1 MFKVGI
7 TRDFLTAD
15 GKLVY
20 KDMGLDI
27 LDNEKNISYEF
38 LTTQQSPVIPEMI
51 TGYDAIISLAPAYNA
66 ESFKNI
72 HTLKA
77 ICRFGVGYDMVD
89 VDACSKA
96 NVLLTI
102 TKGAVDHSVAEAV
115 ITWMLTLSHKVL
127 QKDQLVKTGKWGERS
142 LFMGSELRGKTLGI
156 IGLGGI
162 GTKLAQM
169 LAPFGMKK
177 ILAYDPYADAAKAK
191 AAGVNMADLHTLLQA
206 SDFVSV
212 NCPLTPETKNLIGEK
227 ELSLLQK
234 HTYIINTARGGI
246 INEEALVKALQQQ
259 NIAGYATDV
268 FEKEPVDSNHPLL
281 SLPNVIAA
289 PHCIAWTDELFSEIG
304 RMVCRQVVQLSK
316 GQVPDHVIN
325 TQILHQQNNKISLP

>member
-27 LDNEKNISYEF
+27 LENEKNISYEF
-38 LTTQQSPVIPEMI
+38 LTTHQSPVIAEMI

-89 VDACSKA
+89 VEACSKA

-142 LFMGSELRGKTLGI
+142 LYMGSELRGKTLGI

-177 ILAYDPYADAAKAK
+177 ILAYDPYADTAKAE
-191 AAGVNMADLHTLLQA
+191 AAGVSMIDLHTLLKA

-234 HTYIINTARGGI
+234 HAYIINTARGGI